1 MNSGLRVN
9 GLQLPHW
16 ALTLLLCASLAG
28 CGGGGSDSASSGSMQ
43 NLTIAGTPVTS
54 VVAGSAYVFQP
65 TAAGPTGAVL
75 AFSVQGLPAW
85 ASFDTVSGK
94 LLGTP
99 GAGDVGTYSGIVITV
114 SDGSA
119 SMALAA
125 FTIQVTQSASGSA
138 TVSWSVPS
146 QNTDATSLA
155 GSDISGFKIYYGTNA
170 SSLTQSVPVSG
181 TGTLTQVIGNLAPGT
196 WYFSVSVLNMAQ
208 VESPLS
214 NAASGSVQ

>member
-1 MNSGLRVN
+1 
-9 GLQLPHW
+9 
-16 ALTLLLCASLAG
+16 
-28 CGGGGSDSASSGSMQ
+28 MQ

-196 WYFSVSVLNMAQ
+196 WYFSVSVLNLAQ